1 MPIYSIKIDQSQ
13 SLKEPSKICQHH
25 IVLVENP
32 DSLSKLSI
40 KSLSGLG
47 GTGKFALVFGEKISL
62 NQMEEILL
70 KNKDFANIIE
80 IALFIPKGGNSFSVI
95 TRSLK
100 NDKELAVLNIWNNG
114 EYTVWT
120 VNDVLSRST
129 PFN

>member
-1 MPIYSIKIDQSQ
+1 MIMNNIQNDVLFIDVPIYSIKIDQSQ

-62 NQMEEILL
+62 NQMEVILL
-70 KNKDFANIIE
+70 QNKDFANIIE
-80 IALFIPKGGNSFSVI
+80 IALFVPKGGIHSQ
-95 TRSLK
+95 
-100 NDKELAVLNIWNNG
+100 
-114 EYTVWT
+114 
-120 VNDVLSRST
+120 
-129 PFN
+129 